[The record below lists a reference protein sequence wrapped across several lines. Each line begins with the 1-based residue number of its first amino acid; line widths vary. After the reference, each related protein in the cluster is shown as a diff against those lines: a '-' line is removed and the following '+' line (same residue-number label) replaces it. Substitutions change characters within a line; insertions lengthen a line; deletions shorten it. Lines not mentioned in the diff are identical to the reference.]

1 MSCRN
6 VWAHRMRVHVPT
18 DRSSIDSCIV
28 AVRTPDAGRR
38 TRTPDAGAGHRGCH
52 VLTAPGGD
60 ARLRRRGHRG
70 AAVSGLGYRSDYA
83 SAPGSV

>member
-6 VWAHRMRVHVPT
+6 MSAHRMRVHVPT
-18 DRSSIDSCIV
+18 ERSSIDSCIV
-28 AVRTPDAGRR
+28 AVRTPDAGRG
-38 TRTPDAGAGHRGCH
+38 TRDADAGRLGRH
-52 VLTAPGGD
+52 VLTVPGGD
-60 ARLRRRGHRG
+60 ARLRRPCHRG

>member
-6 VWAHRMRVHVPT
+6 MWAHRMRVHVPT

-28 AVRTPDAGRR
+28 AVRTPDA
-38 TRTPDAGAGHRGCH
+38 DAGRRGCH
-52 VLTAPGGD
+52 VLTVPGGD

>member
-6 VWAHRMRVHVPT
+6 MSAHRMRVHVPT
-18 DRSSIDSCIV
+18 ERSSIDSCIV
-28 AVRTPDAGRR
+28 AVRTRDAGRR
-38 TRTPDAGAGHRGCH
+38 TRDADAGHRGCH

-60 ARLRRRGHRG
+60 ARLRRRRHRG

>member
-6 VWAHRMRVHVPT
+6 MWAHRMRVHVPT

-38 TRTPDAGAGHRGCH
+38 TPDADVGDRGCH

-60 ARLRRRGHRG
+60 ARLRRRGQRG

>member
-6 VWAHRMRVHVPT
+6 MWAHRMRVHVPT
-18 DRSSIDSCIV
+18 ERSSIDSCIV
-28 AVRTPDAGRR
+28 AVRTRDADAGRR
-38 TRTPDAGAGHRGCH
+38 TPDAGHRGCH

-60 ARLRRRGHRG
+60 ARLRRRGQRG

>member
-6 VWAHRMRVHVPT
+6 MSAHRMRVHVPT

-38 TRTPDAGAGHRGCH
+38 TPDAGHRGCH

-60 ARLRRRGHRG
+60 ARLRRRCHRG
-70 AAVSGLGYRSDYA
+70 ADVSGLGYRSDYA